1 MNDARVNT
9 EEYLKMGELLTML
22 KVSRS
27 TIYRLMAQGMPA
39 FKVGGSYRFPRE
51 QVLSWLENANG
62 QTEEETP

>member
-1 MNDARVNT
+1 
-9 EEYLKMGELLTML
+9 MGELLTML